1 MVEILVMILQNDLSR
16 YATDSVSNN
25 RIIYFKSQ
33 IHTEIL
39 LIDVYFRDE
48 SVRRAE
54 EMFHQLDND
63 GNGDLTEV
71 RYVFL

>member
-1 MVEILVMILQNDLSR
+1 MFI
-16 YATDSVSNN
+16 
-25 RIIYFKSQ
+25 
-33 IHTEIL
+33 
-39 LIDVYFRDE
+39 YFRDE

-71 RYVFL
+71 GYYMGQKEKNVLYLSLIHI

>member
-1 MVEILVMILQNDLSR
+1 MEL
-16 YATDSVSNN
+16 YSVS
-25 RIIYFKSQ
+25 KSC
-33 IHTEIL
+33 
-39 LIDVYFRDE
+39 VYFRDE

-71 RYVFL
+71 RYGIKRKQ